1 MKELFRDIE
10 FTKVGYWKSIL
21 EFHEIETF
29 IKNRD
34 LSSLAGEVAIL
45 PEVWP
50 ALCVVNDEDYDRA
63 LQLMKE
69 TSERDAEQSEVEI
82 DCPGCGEENP
92 GNFELCWSCGAEMG
106 EGEASEQG

>member
-1 MKELFRDIE
+1 MRELFRDIE

-21 EFHEIETF
+21 ESHGIETF

-50 ALCVVNDEDYDRA
+50 ALCVVNDEDYERA
-63 LQLMKE
+63 RQLMKE
-69 TSERDAEQSEVEI
+69 TAENDAAQSEVEVK
-82 DCPGCGEENP
+82 CPSCGEENP
-92 GNFELCWSCGAEMG
+92 GNFELCWSCG
-106 EGEASEQG
+106 SEINTGS